1 MTHLVTCVD
10 ESRVE
15 MGDLGLDAEG
25 YAALYMDLRCYCRV
39 TPLQYYMLGATLLR
53 GLAGRLKPKNCLDVV
68 DKGFHLKAYPNRY
81 QGILLELYTSALNS
95 KIKECIVLA
104 VVASSPRGMAR
115 LVKDASRLK
124 GYRKVFIVTDERWA
138 RAREAAGI
146 LHRVHSRQGFKV
158 HVLPKPCITHSFC
171 DALARYAAITT
182 WLKEARLRL
191 AATHIP
197 ELLHTLVRVERIHK
211 TLMEKIRSVLRD
223 RLLEEL

>member
-1 MTHLVTCVD
+1 MH
-10 ESRVE
+10 
-15 MGDLGLDAEG
+15 
-25 YAALYMDLRCYCRV
+25 
-39 TPLQYYMLGATLLR
+39 
-53 GLAGRLKPKNCLDVV
+53 
-68 DKGFHLKAYPNRY
+68 
-81 QGILLELYTSALNS
+81 S
-95 KIKECIVLA
+95 K
-104 VVASSPRGMAR
+104 
-115 LVKDASRLK
+115 
-124 GYRKVFIVTDERWA
+124 
-138 RAREAAGI
+138 
-146 LHRVHSRQGFKV
+146 QGFKV